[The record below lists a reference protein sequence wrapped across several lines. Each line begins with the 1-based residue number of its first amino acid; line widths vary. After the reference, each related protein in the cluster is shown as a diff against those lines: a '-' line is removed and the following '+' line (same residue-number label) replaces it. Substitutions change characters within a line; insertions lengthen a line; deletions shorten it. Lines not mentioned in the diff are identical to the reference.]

1 MDELQKLYR
10 ELSDKGYYTK
20 SFDEFSKQL
29 EDDSYKQKVYDVVSK
44 DGLYTKDY
52 DSFSSK
58 YYAED
63 IKKKRRYGF
72 NVFGGFFG
80 WTRS

>member
-10 ELSDKGYYTK
+10 ELIDKEYYTK

-63 IKKKRRYGF
+63 VKKKRRYGF
-72 NVFGGFFG
+72 SIGGGFFG
-80 WTRS
+80 WTRD